1 MELPIESVLK
11 GMRLDVAKLQDKLIG
26 IIYDYVQPDAVLYG
40 GTAVWRCFGGGR
52 FSEDIDIYIGKGF
65 SKKFHDAIDENGLTI
80 IWQDKEFPL
89 NMRVSDG
96 TAEVLVEAKEGSY
109 ESIMAQYVRTDGTQT
124 TISVLSPAELLVRKM
139 KAYDGRRYIRDIYDM
154 VQLTN
159 YLDSSDQ
166 YVRPKLRSFLKSMK
180 SPVDQGILESLV
192 YKGNAAA
199 FAEMVSYLKR
209 WSGEV

>member
-11 GMRLDVAKLQDKLIG
+11 GMRLDVARLQDRLIG

-52 FSEDIDIYIGKGF
+52 FSEDIDIYVGRGFGK
-65 SKKFHDAIDENGLTI
+65 SFHDAIDKNGLNI

-96 TAEVLVEAKEGSY
+96 TAEVLVEAKEGNY

-139 KAYDGRRYIRDIYDM
+139 EAYDGRRYIRDIYDM

-166 YVRPKLRSFLKSMK
+166 YVLSRLRSFLKSMK